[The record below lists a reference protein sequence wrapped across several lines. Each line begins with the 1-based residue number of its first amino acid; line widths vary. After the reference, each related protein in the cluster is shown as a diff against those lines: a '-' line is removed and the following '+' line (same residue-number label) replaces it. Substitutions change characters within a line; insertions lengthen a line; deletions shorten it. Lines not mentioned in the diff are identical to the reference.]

1 MLINNSLLNEFFR
14 GFHIQRWNDRIRP
27 MDLIEIDKHSHKMLL
42 AYIIGKYEEMNGH
55 KVDWNKI
62 IINGIFELLRRI
74 VISDIKSPIY
84 AAITKNDIVFAK
96 LNEYIFNK
104 LENYIDNDNLKL
116 EFYNYLF
123 KNNDIFDIND
133 NILSAAHIYASLWEF
148 KIIEQA
154 NPNNYQTDKIRIEL
168 NNRIEQFKDLTGINK
183 LLNHHTIANFVDL
196 FGYLRFQYRWAQI
209 PRVPKTSV
217 LGHSL
222 FVAITSYFFARE
234 NNACPK
240 RLYNAFFGGLFHDL
254 PEAVTRDI
262 ISPVKSS
269 SQELDNLIKS
279 LESELA
285 ENEIYPLLE
294 PSWVDEMRYFVV
306 DEFDCKIYTENRKSI
321 IGGTSELNSLYN
333 QDKYNP
339 YDGELIRAADH
350 LAAFLEVWNSCKAGI
365 KTEEMTVAAEKLKS
379 MYKDKIL
386 GNVEFNELYNKFAGI
401 C

>member
-1 MLINNSLLNEFFR
+1 MIVNSLLLNEIFR

-42 AYIIGKYEEMNGH
+42 AYVIGKYEEMNGNS
-55 KVDWNKI
+55 VDWNQI
-62 IINGIFELLRRI
+62 ILNAIFELLRRI

-84 AAITKNDIVFAK
+84 AVITKNKAVFKK
-96 LNEYIFNK
+96 LNQYIYNQLEHIFESDILKNEFREYLSK
-104 LENYIDNDNLKL
+104 EDDD
-116 EFYNYLF
+116 YN
-123 KNNDIFDIND
+123 INER
-133 NILSAAHIYASLWEF
+133 ILHAAHIYASIWEF

-154 NPNNYQTDKIRIEL
+154 NPNNYQTEKIRIEL
-168 NNRIEQFKDLTGINK
+168 NKRIEQFKDLTGINK
-183 LLNHHTIANFVDL
+183 LLNHHTVSNFVDL

-209 PRVPKTSV
+209 PRVPRTSV

-222 FVAITSYFFARE
+222 FVAITAYFFAKE

-269 SQELDNLIKS
+269 SQELDELIKS

-294 PSWVDEMRYFVV
+294 TLWIDEMKYFVV
-306 DEFDCKIYTENRKSI
+306 DEFANKIY
-321 IGGTSELNSLYN
+321 LNSQKNIVQTTNQLNLEYN
-333 QDKYNP
+333 EDIYNP
-339 YDGELIRAADH
+339 YDGELIRGADH
-350 LAAFLEVWNSCKAGI
+350 LAAFLEVWHSCKAGI
-365 KTEEMTVAAEKLKS
+365 KTEEMSVAAEKLKS
-379 MYKDKIL
+379 KYKNKIS
-386 GNVEFNELYNKFAGI
+386 GKVEFNNIYNKFKGF